1 MSKKKDNRIAEIVRL
16 IVENGKMDVAKLSD
30 SMNVSQVTIRKD
42 LNELEEKGIIKRSFG
57 YAIINNADDIS
68 SRLAF
73 HYNEKMAIAKKA
85 SSLVNDHET
94 VIIESGSCCA
104 LLASVLANEKKDI
117 TIITNSA
124 FISDYVR
131 NYPSVNLILLGGIY
145 QKDSQCTVGPALAET
160 VRNYHVKSMF
170 IGTDGYHPSIGFTNK
185 DTLRAR
191 AVRDMSRSCE
201 EVIVLT
207 ESQKF
212 GNVGTVPLNLTTR
225 IKAVV
230 TDSDI
235 AKETINSLRNS
246 DIDIILSDSTG
257 KK

>member
-16 IVENGKMDVAKLSD
+16 IVENEKMDVTRLSE

-57 YAIINNADDIS
+57 YAVINNADDIS

-73 HYNEKMAIAKKA
+73 HYNEKTAIARRAA
-85 SSLVNDHET
+85 SMVHDHET

-104 LLASVLANEKKDI
+104 LLASILASEKKDI

-124 FISDYVR
+124 FIADYVR
-131 NYPSVNLILLGGIY
+131 NSPSVNLILLGGIY

-160 VRNYHVKSMF
+160 VKNYHVKTMF
-170 IGTDGYHPSIGFTNK
+170 IGTDGYHPSLGFTNK
-185 DTLRAR
+185 DTLRAQ
-191 AVRDMSRSCE
+191 AVRDMSGSCE
-201 EVIVLT
+201 EIIVLT

-212 GNVGTVPLNLTTR
+212 GNVGTVPLNLTAK
-225 IKAVV
+225 IKALV

-235 AKETINSLRNS
+235 AEETVNSLRNS
-246 DIDIILSDSTG
+246 NIDIILSDSVSR
-257 KK
+257 